1 MFCFMWNIW
10 SFRSHSVNIFMFS
23 PVSRRTSC
31 FWYYPAIPVEL
42 CHRSHRVELHP
53 TPLFCCKAEWLQ
65 LSPACDWRPGSSRKM
80 IAIGISIVG
89 PLELTVA
96 MVSRETYMTFGQQK
110 SGPPYNFAF
119 LIYFLRA
126 NSRPRDMWNSLWFS
140 QNLVL
145 VLYSVGYSDCG
156 LSSLQEIDLLLDR
169 SVESWSRAKQAQR
182 VRWVAT
188 APPGQNSYR
197 TGWACIASVH
207 TWSIISQ
214 IRRTIYKIGW
224 HSLQIDLLYRQRST

>member
-1 MFCFMWNIW
+1 MSTSLCLARFPGARVVFDIIQRYQLNYAIEAIALNCIPLHC
-10 SFRSHSVNIFMFS
+10 SAARQETTTFS
-23 PVSRRTSC
+23 RLWLKNRGLAGR
-31 FWYYPAIPVEL
+31 WL
-42 CHRSHRVELHP
+42 
-53 TPLFCCKAEWLQ
+53 PLV
-65 LSPACDWRPGSSRKM
+65 
-80 IAIGISIVG
+80 ISILG

-182 VRWVAT
+182 LRWVAT

-197 TGWACIASVH
+197 TGWARIASVH

-224 HSLQIDLLYRQRST
+224 HSLQIDLRYRQRST